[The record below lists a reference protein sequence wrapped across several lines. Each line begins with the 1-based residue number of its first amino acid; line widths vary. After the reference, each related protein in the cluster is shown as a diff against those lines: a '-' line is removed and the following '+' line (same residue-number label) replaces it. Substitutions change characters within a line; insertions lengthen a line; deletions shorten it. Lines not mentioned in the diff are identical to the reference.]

1 MRKKILTS
9 KERCH
14 QKELKQ
20 NTEIATRLMKL
31 TQKNK
36 ELKDAIR
43 DGKEEEAK
51 KLIAE
56 GANISEKNIK
66 VDLWNAVEN
75 DYEGIVKLLIEAGA
89 DSTSLIIDAV
99 KDGKLEIVKLL
110 IEAGAIENMKEYKL
124 LNLIH

>member
-36 ELKDAIR
+36 ELKD
-43 DGKEEEAK
+43 
-51 KLIAE
+51 
-56 GANISEKNIK
+56 
-66 VDLWNAVEN
+66 
-75 DYEGIVKLLIEAGA
+75 
-89 DSTSLIIDAV
+89 
-99 KDGKLEIVKLL
+99 
-110 IEAGAIENMKEYKL
+110 
-124 LNLIH
+124 